1 MGKPKFYDFCV
12 HTVPDGENSFQEMA
26 TLARY
31 FGYSGIAVA
40 NHSDKLFQSKAA
52 APKPQKTPEAGSK
65 NTEDLKSPGNQFK
78 IESAIEPKIKPKTE
92 SEPEITAES
101 GFDIFKGIELVEEN
115 PSKLQGLIG
124 KFRKTVDVL
133 IVHGGS
139 ENINRAA
146 LENPRVDILNHPAF
160 EKSSGLNQVLA
171 KTAAENNV
179 AIGLSLRPIL
189 HSRGSRRIH
198 LLSDLRVN
206 LDLARKYDVPFILL
220 SDAMSCF
227 DLRAPM
233 EALAVAEVCG
243 LEEAEALGA
252 ISTVPEKILA
262 KNRPGP
268 GHIREGI
275 EVIEE
280 DCF

>member
-12 HTVPDGENSFQEMA
+12 HTVPDGENSVQEMA
-26 TLARY
+26 ALARY
-31 FGYSGIAVA
+31 FGYSGLAVA
-40 NHSDKLFQSKAA
+40 NHSDKLFQPKATI
-52 APKPQKTPEAGSK
+52 PKPQKTPEAGSK
-65 NTEDLKSPGNQFK
+65 NTGDLKSSENYFK
-78 IESAIEPKIKPKTE
+78 SEPKLE
-92 SEPEITAES
+92 SKLEPVP
-101 GFDIFKGIELVEEN
+101 GFEIFKGIELVEEN
-115 PSKLQGLIG
+115 PSKLQSLIG

-171 KTAAENNV
+171 KTAAENDV

-198 LLSDLRVN
+198 LLSDLRAN
-206 LDLARKYDVPFILL
+206 LDLARKYDVSFILL

-227 DLRAPM
+227 DLRSPL

-243 LEEAEALGA
+243 LGEDEALEA

-268 GHIREGI
+268 GYIREGI
-275 EVIEE
+275 EVVEE
-280 DCF
+280 GYF